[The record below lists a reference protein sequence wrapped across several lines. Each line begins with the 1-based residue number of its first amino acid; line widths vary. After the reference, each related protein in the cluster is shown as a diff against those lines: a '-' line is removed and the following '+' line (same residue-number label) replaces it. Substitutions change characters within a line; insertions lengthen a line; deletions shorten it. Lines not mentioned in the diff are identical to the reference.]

1 MTLELTDQQALVL
14 YEWLRRFDEAN
25 AYPVED
31 HAEEL
36 VFWSLHGQLESALRE
51 PFLPDYRK
59 RVEAARAYVKANQ
72 PAGGR
77 RDEKP

>member
-25 AYPVED
+25 VYPVQDE
-31 HAEEL
+31 AEEL

-51 PFLPDYRK
+51 PFLRDYRE
-59 RVEAARAYVKANQ
+59 RVEAARAHVKAHQ

-77 RDEKP
+77 VDGR